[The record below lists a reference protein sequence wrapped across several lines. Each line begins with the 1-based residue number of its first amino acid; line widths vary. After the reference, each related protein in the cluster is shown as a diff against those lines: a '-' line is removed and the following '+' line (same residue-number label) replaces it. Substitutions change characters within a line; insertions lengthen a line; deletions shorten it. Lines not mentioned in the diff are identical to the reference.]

1 MSRAGFS
8 DKSHIMRQMEKY
20 ADVYTSRVSN
30 LLRYTPY
37 AYFRAGQQ
45 SLAHDGD
52 DLETFLLGEGTAA
65 DHRDDCPTE

>member
-52 DLETFLLGEGTAA
+52 DLEAFLSEGN
-65 DHRDDCPTE
+65 HDDCHTE